1 VIEDRLCDRSID
13 SVVCKYLSYRMRS
26 TLTISLPAEMRDEV
40 SRQAKIRR
48 MTQSEFI
55 RQAVQ
60 EKLWED
66 AVHESARLLT
76 PSARAK
82 GFQTDEDVFA
92 AIS

>member
-1 VIEDRLCDRSID
+1 
-13 SVVCKYLSYRMRS
+13 
-26 TLTISLPAEMRDEV
+26 
-40 SRQAKIRR
+40 

-66 AVHESARLLT
+66 AVNESARQLV
-76 PSARAK
+76 PRARAD
-82 GFQTDEDVFA
+82 GLRTDEDVFA

>member
-1 VIEDRLCDRSID
+1 
-13 SVVCKYLSYRMRS
+13 MRS

-40 SRQAKIRR
+40 SRQAKTRR

-66 AVHESARLLT
+66 AVNESARQLA
-76 PSARAK
+76 PRARAD
-82 GFQTDEDVFA
+82 GLHTDEDVFA